1 MWLVSYRRQEMLTRG
16 PAADPKSKLN
26 ISSFRTCPNLLHCFI
41 CAKDVMLIAL
51 LMARLGVVDLKIV
64 NF

>member
-1 MWLVSYRRQEMLTRG
+1 MLTQG

>member
-1 MWLVSYRRQEMLTRG
+1 MLTQG
-16 PAADPKSKLN
+16 PSADPKSKLN
-26 ISSFRTCPNLLHCFI
+26 ISSFITCPNLLHCFI
-41 CAKDVMLIAL
+41 CATNVMFIVL